1 MKEILYRWLTSY
13 LGWAGFILYGGGKGQ
28 PAAPDYRAAAEQ
40 QGQSARENTA
50 YQTAAN
56 RPNINTPWGQ
66 QTWDSTAGTDA
77 ATGDPVTNWTQ
88 NITLSPEQQAAQ
100 EAQSRITSGRSGLA
114 EGLMGQVGQATASPF
129 NWEGMPKVGDLS
141 TLQQGAYEK
150 MAAMLQPGRQQ
161 QEETMH
167 NRLLASGMAE
177 GNRGWDRAGMG
188 LQNQWTQE
196 DKSMMSQALAEGR
209 ADLGTMQGQRTNAI
223 AEEAQRRGMSLN
235 ELNAL
240 LTGQQVTMPAGMQG
254 APGSTA
260 GVAAA
265 TPYMAAAQGQGQQNL
280 QGGTNWGSAL
290 GGIAQVAGAA
300 APLMAMSDRRLK
312 RNIRHLVDGWYEY
325 EYLWDTTKRVGVMA
339 QELMAT
345 RPELVHITPSGYLA
359 VNYGGL

>member
-1 MKEILYRWLTSY
+1 MIYKWDTELPIRAFLRVGGRMTYE
-13 LGWAGFILYGGGKGQ
+13 GGGKGA
-28 PAAPDYRAAAEQ
+28 PAPDYTGAAVA

-66 QTWDSTAGTDA
+66 QTWDSKASTDPS
-77 ATGDPVTNWTQ
+77 TGLPVTDWTQ
-88 NITLSPEQQAAQ
+88 NITLSPDQQAAND
-100 EAQSRITSGRSGLA
+100 AQQRITAGKSGLA
-114 EGLMGQVGQATASPF
+114 ESLMGQVGQATANPF
-129 NWEGMPKVGDLS
+129 DWSKMPTVGNLGEA
-141 TLQQGAYEK
+141 QQGAYSK
-150 MAAMLQPGRQQ
+150 LSAMLQPGRQQ
-161 QEETMH
+161 QEESMH

-177 GNRGWDRAGMG
+177 GNEGWNRAGMG

-196 DKSMMSQALAEGR
+196 DKSMQAQAMAEGR
-209 ADLGTMQGQRTNAI
+209 ADIGTQQGQRTQAI
-223 AEEAQRRGMSLN
+223 AEEAQKRGMSLN

-240 LTGQQVTMPAGMQG
+240 LTGQQVSMPAGMSG
-254 APGSTA
+254 APASTA

-300 APLMAMSDRRLK
+300 GMFSDRRLK

-325 EYLWDTTKRVGVMA
+325 EYLWDSTKRVGMMA

-345 RPELVHITPSGYLA
+345 RPELVYITPSGYLA

>member
-1 MKEILYRWLTSY
+1 MKEILYRWLTNY

-28 PAAPDYRAAAEQ
+28 PAAPDYTGAAVA
-40 QGQSARENTA
+40 QGESAKQNTA

-66 QTWDSTAGTDA
+66 QTWDSAAGTDA

-88 NITLSPEQQAAQ
+88 NITLNPEQQAAQ
-100 EAQSRITSGRSGLA
+100 DAQMRIQSGRSGLA

-129 NWEGMPKVGDLS
+129 DWASMPKVGNLDQA
-141 TLQQGAYEK
+141 QQGAYSK
-150 MAAMLQPGRQQ
+150 LSAMLQPGRQQ
-161 QEETMH
+161 QEESMH

-177 GNRGWDRAGMG
+177 GNEGWNRAGMG

-196 DKSMMSQALAEGR
+196 DKSMQAQAMAEGR
-209 ADLGTMQGQRTNAI
+209 ADIGLQQGQRTQAI
-223 AEEAQRRGMSLN
+223 AEEAQKRGMSLN

-240 LTGQQVTMPAGMQG
+240 LTGQQVSMPAGMSG

-265 TPYMAAAQGQGQQNL
+265 TSYMAAAQGQGQQNL

-290 GGIAQVAGAA
+290 GGLAQVAGTAA
-300 APLMAMSDRRLK
+300 MFSDRRLK

-325 EYLWDTTKRVGVMA
+325 EYLWDTTKRVGMMA
-339 QELMAT
+339 DELMAT
-345 RPELVHITPSGYLA
+345 RPELVHVTPSGYLA
-359 VNYGGL
+359 INYGGL